1 MKNNLLRSR
10 RCAVVVMLASIMVA
24 MFGCAQQA
32 KAQTKYDLTIAGTQ
46 VTSSN
51 CKDLT
56 VISGVEGT
64 VKYEPENNMLILKNA
79 KINGGSADAI
89 YSKIDGLKIHV
100 LGKNQLRSNNT
111 STIQL
116 TERMIMTGSGT
127 LNVEN
132 ANGDAIFANAA
143 SLIVDACTVIA
154 KGGKHGIVGK
164 DGKHDE
170 RLTIKYATVRAEGK
184 EMASMG
190 NLKGVSL
197 IGCKLLQPQGAAY
210 DSKLMGMAKNGSLVK
225 EEIVIDPTMYQ
236 LWVAGKKVTLDNC
249 KKLSSLEGVEGN
261 VQFDPQT
268 RILTLENAT
277 ITTDIYYGIQN
288 FMDGVTIKLV
298 GTNSISSKLNNAI
311 YNNDACMLTI
321 SGNGATLNLQG
332 SVEAKD
338 KPGRQ
343 VIQNHGI
350 VKVVQ
355 CTIEGNAGVN
365 GLSYGEWV
373 FDRCNVKVKAGG
385 DAKFP
390 FAGSISYMEK
400 IPTFSGCSVV
410 TPKGTQ
416 WKEFNDGYGKFYA
429 LANAGGKVIT
439 DLVEIKYDPTGISA
453 TNAEKANGVQNIY
466 TIDGMRVSGKFEDLP
481 KGVYIVNGKKQV
493 KM

>member
-1 MKNNLLRSR
+1 
-10 RCAVVVMLASIMVA
+10 MVA

-100 LGKNQLRSNNT
+100 LGKNELRSNNT

-116 TERMIMTGSGT
+116 TERLIMTGSGT

-132 ANGDAIFANAA
+132 ADGDAIFANAA

-154 KGGKHGIVGK
+154 KGGNHGIVGK

-184 EMASMG
+184 KMASMA

-225 EEIVIDPTMYQ
+225 EEIVIDYNVPVM
-236 LWVAGKKVTLDNC
+236 GGRK
-249 KKLSSLEGVEGN
+249 EG
-261 VQFDPQT
+261 
-268 RILTLENAT
+268 
-277 ITTDIYYGIQN
+277 
-288 FMDGVTIKLV
+288 
-298 GTNSISSKLNNAI
+298 
-311 YNNDACMLTI
+311 
-321 SGNGATLNLQG
+321 
-332 SVEAKD
+332 
-338 KPGRQ
+338 
-343 VIQNHGI
+343 
-350 VKVVQ
+350 
-355 CTIEGNAGVN
+355 
-365 GLSYGEWV
+365 
-373 FDRCNVKVKAGG
+373 
-385 DAKFP
+385 
-390 FAGSISYMEK
+390 
-400 IPTFSGCSVV
+400 
-410 TPKGTQ
+410 
-416 WKEFNDGYGKFYA
+416 YA
-429 LANAGGKVIT
+429 
-439 DLVEIKYDPTGISA
+439 
-453 TNAEKANGVQNIY
+453 
-466 TIDGMRVSGKFEDLP
+466 
-481 KGVYIVNGKKQV
+481 
-493 KM
+493 